1 MTRESLARALAF
13 ATAVLVVLLAAVF
26 AVVRNLSPAAPTPA
40 TSPAQESAAA
50 AAGRA
55 AFVELGCTAC
65 HSAEGRGN
73 PALPLDGVGG
83 RLGRE
88 ELRAAAFGTAAGLP
102 QGVAE
107 IKRRNARGVD
117 GEVLV
122 EFLWGLK

>member
-13 ATAVLVVLLAAVF
+13 TTTLLVVLLAALF
-26 AVVRNLSPAAPTPA
+26 AVVRNLSPAVPTPA

-55 AFVELGCTAC
+55 AFVQLGCAAC

-73 PALPLDGVGG
+73 PALPLDGVGT

-88 ELRAAAFGTAAGLP
+88 ELRAAAFGTAAGMP
-102 QGVAE
+102 QGVVE
-107 IKRRNARGVD
+107 IKRRNARGVE
-117 GEVLV
+117 GEELV
-122 EFLWGLK
+122 DFLQRLN